1 MRSLTGRANR
11 GHSMIFHTNPP
22 RGATP
27 RRDRQRIS
35 HQHLMVVA
43 RLSALGIARIRTRA
57 EAAQHLMVVAG
68 LSALVAVAALVT
80 PSGDVKARRAPAEL
94 SVGSAPAESPAPL
107 SDKLAA
113 QWIDGEAIAEP
124 ARAEPGISRPSL
136 TEQGSTEQ
144 SSAEQ
149 TSAEQSAPRQALPG
163 QVAPAP
169 LVPGQDAIAV
179 AEATAAAPDWE
190 AFPVRSGDN
199 LSLLFKRAGFSSTD
213 VYRIVH
219 SAAGGRDLER
229 IYPGQSLAFRRD
241 AQGRLAAVRHTI
253 DPVHSVL
260 YERLD
265 EGFSSQ
271 PSMREPERRAT
282 WASAEIE
289 SSLFL
294 AGRAAGLSNNLIM
307 ELAAIFGGVLDFVL
321 DPRRGDTMEVLYE
334 QLYVDGE
341 KYRDGNVIA
350 ASLTNR
356 GERFN
361 AYRYVD
367 RNGTASY
374 YDESGVSMRKAFLM
388 APVDFTRI
396 SSNFNPRR
404 LHPIYKTVRPH
415 NGTDYVAPR
424 GTPVLAAG
432 DGRVI
437 KAGYSRANGHYV
449 VIQHGQR
456 YTTKYLHLHKR
467 RVKSGQGVVQ
477 GQVIGA
483 VGSTGAAT
491 GAHLH
496 YEFLVGGVH
505 RNPRTIH
512 KSLPKAKS
520 LPEAEMPG
528 FQLAIAEAR
537 MQLAQRREER
547 RLALQDTAAPIHAP

>member
-1 MRSLTGRANR
+1 MRRLPGRANR
-11 GHSMIFHTNPP
+11 GHSMIFHHINPP

-27 RRDRQRIS
+27 RRDRQQIS
-35 HQHLMVVA
+35 H
-43 RLSALGIARIRTRA
+43 
-57 EAAQHLMVVAG
+57 QHLMVVAG

-94 SVGSAPAESPAPL
+94 SVGAAPAEPPAPL
-107 SDKLAA
+107 RDKLAA
-113 QWIDGEAIAEP
+113 QWIDGEAIAGP
-124 ARAEPGISRPSL
+124 
-136 TEQGSTEQ
+136 
-144 SSAEQ
+144 
-149 TSAEQSAPRQALPG
+149 TSAEQSSAGQGAPGQVLPG

-169 LVPGQDAIAV
+169 VVPEQDALAV
-179 AEATAAAPDWE
+179 AEAPAAAPAWE

-219 SAAGGRDLER
+219 SAAQGRDLER

-241 AQGRLAAVRHTI
+241 AQGQLAAVRHTI

-265 EGFSSQ
+265 EGFSSR
-271 PSMREPERRAT
+271 PSVREPERRPT
-282 WASAEIE
+282 WASAKIE

-367 RNGTASY
+367 RNGTANY

-437 KAGYSRANGHYV
+437 KAGYSKANGHYV
-449 VIQHGQR
+449 FIQHGER

-477 GQVIGA
+477 GQIIGA

-491 GAHLH
+491 GPHLH

-520 LPEAEMPG
+520 LPEAEMPV
-528 FQLAIAEAR
+528 FQLAIAETR
-537 MQLAQRREER
+537 TQLAQRRAGR